1 MEGLTMENLEN
12 NQLKDLALALSVED
26 FVKLIEYKKDQILV
40 FNIKHKSSDNITR
53 SEDWQPV
60 YINGAVIEIAVDG

>member
-1 MEGLTMENLEN
+1 MEALRMKESNIKLA
-12 NQLKDLALALSVED
+12 NQLSIED
-26 FVKLIEYKKDQILV
+26 MSELIQIFADRICV